1 MDQLVPYLVS
11 FLSYRVV
18 STCLL
23 SVPCTHILGMYL
35 RRPQG
40 RWASLLFPFTGGNR
54 HIVLQLMSWVGSLGP
69 VRLLYS

>member
-1 MDQLVPYLVS
+1 MEQLVPYLVS

-40 RWASLLFPFTGGNR
+40 QGRWASLLFPFTGGNR
-54 HIVLQLMSWVGSLGP
+54 HIVLQLMSWVSRSSQNK
-69 VRLLYS
+69 V